1 MLDFVCYRL
10 FNDSMDHEELKY
22 LRKFMV
28 LLIAYGGHTEY
39 CNPQIIRPFDLDH
52 LNKYRFVM
60 YLEPDGYHL
69 SGQVRDDQNH
79 VIAIL

>member
-1 MLDFVCYRL
+1 
-10 FNDSMDHEELKY
+10 MDREELEY

-52 LNKYRFVM
+52 LNKYRFDIFQ
-60 YLEPDGYHL
+60 EADGYHL
-69 SGQVRDDQNH
+69 SAQIRDDQNRI
-79 VIAIL
+79 IAIL